1 MSSQERTNGIRDGTG
16 PAIVPRIDTTC
27 PRCHHETQVFRS
39 TGPLVEGGLRLDE
52 FQVLVRNEW
61 RRRLGP
67 DAYGRAHSDQIARLL
82 VLLASNPDSAALRE
96 RLKDQVWLAV
106 ADIHATGG
114 GRQEVRREMAKL
126 LQAIRAVLKEAGV
139 DVEKACRTY
148 LEPGR
153 RAIEGVLDYPALT
166 LHRTPAEDD
175 DGRAA

>member
-1 MSSQERTNGIRDGTG
+1 MNSQGKGPSISNRTERT
-16 PAIVPRIDTTC
+16 IVPRIDTTC
-27 PRCHHETQVFRS
+27 PLCHHETDIFRS

-61 RRRLGP
+61 RRRLGS
-67 DAYGRAHSDQIARLL
+67 DAYGRAHSDEIVRLL
-82 VLLASNPDSAALRE
+82 VLLSSNPDSAVLRE

-126 LQAIRAVLKEAGV
+126 LHAIRAVLKEAGV
-139 DVEKACRTY
+139 DVKTACRAY

-153 RAIEGVLDYPALT
+153 RAIEAVLPYPAP
-166 LHRTPAEDD
+166 HTPQQTRVDENGHVA
-175 DGRAA
+175 